1 VDYLGFIRAVES
13 GRTPPVALLHGP
25 EPLLIEDAVA
35 AVTRALFPDPSLATL
50 SREVLEAREAG
61 AEGIVRSALTLPFL
75 TPARLVVARGADTL
89 PAKQAEAL
97 GAYCKAPNPS
107 SVLLLLADDTVPAGH
122 WLLRVL
128 PPAAI
133 VGAPRP
139 AGRALLIWLRG
150 RARSAG
156 FELAEEAATLLV
168 ELAGEDLA
176 TLIGEVEKAALAGG
190 PENRRVTVAEVRA
203 VVGEH
208 RLRDVFELTDALAAR
223 DLARALAVL
232 ASLLQAG
239 EEPLAVLGMLARE
252 ARATWQ
258 AQEWLR
264 TGRSPDEVARALR
277 RPQAAAAALV
287 TLARS
292 LSARTATHRLAR
304 CWDVERRLKLGA
316 PPRPE
321 ITLLIADLCAAC

>member
-1 VDYLGFIRAVES
+1 MDYLGFIRAVES

-133 VGAPRP
+133 VGVPRP

-176 TLIGEVEKAALAGG
+176 THIGEVEKAALAGG
-190 PENRRVTVAEVRA
+190 PENRRVTVTEVRA

-239 EEPLAVLGMLARE
+239 EEPLKQAGQALSGTGQPLNE
-252 ARATWQ
+252 AGQPLSEAEQPLNEAGQSLNEVGQPLSRAGQPLSEAGQPLSQ
-258 AQEWLR
+258 A
-264 TGRSPDEVARALR
+264 GRPLNEAG
-277 RPQAAAAALV
+277 Q
-287 TLARS
+287 S
-292 LSARTATHRLAR
+292 LNEAGQPLNEA
-304 CWDVERRLKLGA
+304 GQ
-316 PPRPE
+316 P
-321 ITLLIADLCAAC
+321 